1 MGERKVPTKA
11 HWSDRFDGGPIE
23 STDDENERLA
33 AELEALRAERDRY
46 REAVGRLRDALVNVS
61 VYADDR
67 FDVPGMTADVLDA
80 TTDEAIQGYDE
91 PQPGDAALLAKA
103 NAAIGAQLDAAN
115 AEIARLR
122 ALADDGEQ
130 PKPGGGE

>member
-33 AELEALRAERDRY
+33 AEVETLRAERDRY
-46 REAVGRLRDALVNVS
+46 REAVGRLRGVLHGYGEWVESASAADAL
-61 VYADDR
+61 
-67 FDVPGMTADVLDA
+67 ADVLDA

-103 NAAIGAQLDAAN
+103 NAALVAQLNAAN

-122 ALADDGEQ
+122 ALADDG
-130 PKPGGGE
+130 GGEVSDG